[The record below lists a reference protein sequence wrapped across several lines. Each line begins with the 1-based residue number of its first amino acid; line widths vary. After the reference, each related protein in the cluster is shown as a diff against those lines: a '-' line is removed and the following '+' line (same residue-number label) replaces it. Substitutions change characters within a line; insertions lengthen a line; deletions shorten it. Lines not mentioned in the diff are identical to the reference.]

1 MEVAAMSYDDVP
13 PLTAFAAD
21 EDIGYPLLS
30 DKGAKHVDALG
41 IRNKEYGDGHFAEGV
56 PHPGVLFVDAEGAIG
71 LKRALAG
78 YRERPAFDELHG
90 AIAALV
96 GPAEAVAAPD

>member
-1 MEVAAMSYDDVP
+1 MTKWQARFQALGVEVAAMSYDDVP

-41 IRNKEYGDGHFAEGV
+41 IRNK
-56 PHPGVLFVDAEGAIG
+56 
-71 LKRALAG
+71 
-78 YRERPAFDELHG
+78 
-90 AIAALV
+90 
-96 GPAEAVAAPD
+96 